1 MQQAQRATMLLVI
14 GTALLSMQLTA
25 AVPSIPVQEQ
35 LSVSSFEK
43 PW

>member
-1 MQQAQRATMLLVI
+1 MQQAQRSTMLLVI
-14 GTALLSMQLTA
+14 GIALLSLQLTA
-25 AVPSIPVQEQ
+25 AVPSIRVQEQ